1 MKYSP
6 LLQRQI
12 KKFLQNKDLED
23 LNLFLEAVNQSYIH
37 FERDN
42 QLSQQSLAISSKEL
56 QLLVLENEDSK
67 NRLKAILDAAS
78 DGILV
83 INKLGEIEVFNKASL
98 SILGY
103 TRELT
108 PKNICEIEG
117 LNIISTSTEH
127 LIETNIIQPDG
138 KSISLEIS
146 TSQLNLNDEILHIF
160 VLRDISTRKQAEK
173 KMALRHQI
181 TYILSNANELNL
193 AMPLILKAFAD
204 EIPINSAIYWD
215 ENKSEPAQT
224 FNAPSFRFKHSVKF
238 RDMEPQFLTLGQGD
252 HYRTSLA
259 FPIYTEETLFG
270 MIELLS
276 DKYPQQI
283 HFDFKILKDIGA
295 EIGLYIERQIAQER
309 EQKLQSELIG
319 AAKQAGMSQVANSVL
334 HNVGNVLNSV
344 NISATLIQE
353 SIDRSEMHL
362 LTKLADLIENHI
374 ADFPQYV
381 ESDPKGKLIPQF
393 LIELNKKWHEE
404 HSKFQKEITSLAD
417 NIQNIKNII
426 KSQQSISC
434 IGKSEEKVSLSQL
447 IDDIL
452 KVKSSEIKSQ
462 KIQVIKKGETT
473 REYHLNK
480 TKLSQVLINLINNA
494 IDAMSH
500 VDEKLLTIEIKE
512 ENNKLSITLSD
523 NGCGFS
529 PLQKD
534 SLFTYGFTTKKEG
547 HGFGLHS
554 SQGLMREMN
563 GSLSA
568 SSPGINQGASFTIN
582 LS

>member
-1 MKYSP
+1 
-6 LLQRQI
+6 
-12 KKFLQNKDLED
+12 
-23 LNLFLEAVNQSYIH
+23 
-37 FERDN
+37 
-42 QLSQQSLAISSKEL
+42 
-56 QLLVLENEDSK
+56 
-67 NRLKAILDAAS
+67 
-78 DGILV
+78 
-83 INKLGEIEVFNKASL
+83 
-98 SILGY
+98 
-103 TRELT
+103 
-108 PKNICEIEG
+108 
-117 LNIISTSTEH
+117 
-127 LIETNIIQPDG
+127 
-138 KSISLEIS
+138 
-146 TSQLNLNDEILHIF
+146 
-160 VLRDISTRKQAEK
+160 
-173 KMALRHQI
+173 MALRHQI
-181 TYILSNANELNL
+181 TYILSNANELNV
-193 AMPLILKAFAD
+193 AMPQILKAFAD
-204 EIPINSAIYWD
+204 EIPTNSAIYWD
-215 ENKSEPAQT
+215 ANKTEPEQT
-224 FNAPSFRFKHSVKF
+224 LNAPSFRFKQPVKF
-238 RDMEPQFLTLGQGD
+238 RDMEPQFLTLGHGD
-252 HYRTSLA
+252 HFRTSLA

-309 EQKLQSELIG
+309 EQKLQSELMD

-353 SIDRSEMHL
+353 SIDKSEMHL
-362 LTKLADLIENHI
+362 LSKLAELIENHI
-374 ADFPQYV
+374 SDFPQYV

-393 LIELNKKWHEE
+393 LLQLNKKWHDE
-404 HSKFQKEITSLAD
+404 HSVFQKEITSLAD

-434 IGKSEEKVSLSQL
+434 IGKSEEIVSLSQL

-462 KIQVIKKGETT
+462 KIQIVKKGETT
-473 REYHLNK
+473 RDYLLNK

-494 IDAMSH
+494 IDAMTN
-500 VDEKLLTIEIKE
+500 VQDKQLIIEIKE

-529 PLQKD
+529 PIQKD

-563 GSLSA
+563 GSISA
-568 SSPGINQGASFTIN
+568 SSPGINQGSSFTIN
-582 LS
+582 LP

>member
-12 KKFLQNKDLED
+12 KKFLENKNLED

-42 QLSQQSLAISSKEL
+42 QLSQQSIAISSKEL

-117 LNIISTSTEH
+117 LNNISTSNEH

-138 KSISLEIS
+138 KTISLEIS
-146 TSQLNLNDEILHIF
+146 TSQLNLNDEILHIY

-193 AMPLILKAFAD
+193 AMPQILKAFAD

-215 ENKSEPAQT
+215 ENKSEPEQT
-224 FNAPSFRFKHSVKF
+224 FNAPSFRFKHPVKF
-238 RDMEPQFLTLGQGD
+238 RDMEPQFLTLGHGD

-344 NISATLIQE
+344 NISATLIQ
-353 SIDRSEMHL
+353 
-362 LTKLADLIENHI
+362 
-374 ADFPQYV
+374 
-381 ESDPKGKLIPQF
+381 
-393 LIELNKKWHEE
+393 
-404 HSKFQKEITSLAD
+404 
-417 NIQNIKNII
+417 
-426 KSQQSISC
+426 
-434 IGKSEEKVSLSQL
+434 
-447 IDDIL
+447 
-452 KVKSSEIKSQ
+452 
-462 KIQVIKKGETT
+462 
-473 REYHLNK
+473 
-480 TKLSQVLINLINNA
+480 
-494 IDAMSH
+494 
-500 VDEKLLTIEIKE
+500 
-512 ENNKLSITLSD
+512 
-523 NGCGFS
+523 
-529 PLQKD
+529 
-534 SLFTYGFTTKKEG
+534 
-547 HGFGLHS
+547 
-554 SQGLMREMN
+554 
-563 GSLSA
+563 
-568 SSPGINQGASFTIN
+568 
-582 LS
+582 